1 MGITESFQRK
11 KAAGNQG
18 RFSRPLS
25 SASQRFLALALH
37 NRSLAGLTGQD
48 RARTAARIRALRAST
63 DPAALLVS
71 WWSGRAPVE
80 MNGGTNLVQHALR
93 GNGSYVRERI
103 QARPTEYLREWSALA
118 EVVASE
124 RTIRGLT
131 RSELAGLAGV
141 TSVELNTLE
150 RALPFDSI
158 SAVRRM
164 LRALDIEPSVERF
177 FAYVTADLLQRSD
190 HRSVQTLESDI
201 RKWVKGWNENPKP
214 FIWTKPAEQ
223 ILESLGRLLQR
234 TTGAGH

>member
-1 MGITESFQRK
+1 MDVLEYASALDVSPRRVRALIASKHIPAHRK
-11 KAAGNQG
+11 GG
-18 RFSRPLS
+18 RWVIDTTDIRQPQSSRPLS
-25 SASQRFLALALH
+25 SSSQRFLALALH

-63 DPAALLVS
+63 DPAARLVS
-71 WWSGRAPVE
+71 WWGSRAPVE

-164 LRALDIEPSVERF
+164 LRALDIEPS
-177 FAYVTADLLQRSD
+177 AIPS
-190 HRSVQTLESDI
+190 I
-201 RKWVKGWNENPKP
+201 
-214 FIWTKPAEQ
+214 
-223 ILESLGRLLQR
+223 GRP
-234 TTGAGH
+234 